1 MDGEAAAPANRPG
14 DGGEQHGFRR
24 AADGFAYPVPDD
36 EHGCQGHP
44 GGPGERRQRQ
54 QRDAHRRQHIA
65 GHRESPVLPGAVRPG
80 AEHQPESLG
89 RGFRGAGHEADEQRG
104 RTELGQQGTAERAG
118 AVGHHVRGEA
128 DQAEADNRAPQ
139 PVPPIPGLASGP
151 RRRVLLAGWHPAPG
165 PFHFL
170 RLTDGPEKDNTQ
182 VRGLSPRRGAE
193 GNIGQRGSF
202 WAGPSPQ
209 RRRRL
214 PRRRSRPRPRRRRRP
229 RRLPP
234 LHRARRSARSGTSA
248 VHGPAATWPISRSP
262 ASGRRPVGA

>member
-1 MDGEAAAPANRPG
+1 MSTAKAAGSEPVATSTAETSSGPRSAPARSRDLWTAKPRPRPTG
-14 DGGEQHGFRR
+14 PATRGEQHGFRR

-36 EHGCQGHP
+36 EHGRQGHP

-54 QRDAHRRQHIA
+54 QRDAHRSQHIA

-202 WAGPSPQ
+202 WAAAWYFLRADPYCAGRGDPQ
-209 RRRRL
+209 
-214 PRRRSRPRPRRRRRP
+214 
-229 RRLPP
+229 
-234 LHRARRSARSGTSA
+234 
-248 VHGPAATWPISRSP
+248 
-262 ASGRRPVGA
+262 